1 MDQSE
6 ANSHETLKVVPK
18 VIQVFDKIELAE
30 SISDFSEG
38 KLGKA

>member
-1 MDQSE
+1 MNQNE
-6 ANSHETLKVVPK
+6 ANFHETSSYVPK

-38 KLGKA
+38 KNGKA